1 VPVKVKGLIEVRK
14 GMRQLAP
21 DLDKELTK
29 NVRSILKPVVKTAR
43 SYATPRIPGLSG
55 WTFSGR
61 GKAISAGN
69 SAFRVGTFPKYNASE
84 VRSGIKYSLRKSRPN
99 SKGFTALYKIINESR
114 AGSIYETAGRLNFGG
129 SERSKS
135 SNPNAGYHFNLALNT
150 NSPLKGDNKLRGRL
164 IYRAWYEDN
173 QKATK
178 AVLQAIDSTTEK
190 FARYVTNSK
199 YRSYSS
205 KAA

>member
-1 VPVKVKGLIEVRK
+1 MPVKVKGFIEVRK
-14 GMRQLAP
+14 GMRKLAP
-21 DLDKELTK
+21 ELDKELTK
-29 NVRSILKPVVKTAR
+29 NVRNVLKPVVKTAR

-69 SAFRVGTFPKYNASE
+69 SAFRVGQFPKYNASE

-99 SKGFTALYKIINESR
+99 SKGFTALYKIVNQTR
-114 AGSIYETAGRLNFGG
+114 AGSIYEWAGRVNFDG
-129 SERSKS
+129 SDRSRS
-135 SNPNAGYHFNLALNT
+135 SNPNAGYHFNLALNS
-150 NSPLKGDNKLRGRL
+150 NSQLKGEGRLRGRL

-178 AVLQAIDSTTEK
+178 AVLAAIDSTTERFTK
-190 FARYVTNSK
+190 AVMAGGWQN
-199 YRSYSS
+199 S

>member
-1 VPVKVKGLIEVRK
+1 VPVRVKGFIEVRK
-14 GMRQLAP
+14 GMRKLAP
-21 DLDKELTK
+21 ELDKELTK
-29 NVRSILKPVVKTAR
+29 NVRNVLKPVVKTAR

-69 SAFRVGTFPKYNASE
+69 SAFRVGQFPKYNASE

-99 SKGFTALYKIINESR
+99 SKGFTALYKILNESR

-150 NSPLKGDNKLRGRL
+150 NSPLKGDNKMRGRL

-178 AVLQAIDSTTEK
+178 AVLAAIDSTTERFTK
-190 FARYVTNSK
+190 AVMAGGWQNN
-199 YRSYSS
+199 

>member
-1 VPVKVKGLIEVRK
+1 MPVKVKGLVEVQK
-14 GMRQLAP
+14 AMRQMAP

-69 SAFRVGTFPKYNASE
+69 SAFRVGQFPKYNASE
-84 VRSGIKYSLRKSRPN
+84 VRAGIKYSIRKSRPN
-99 SKGFTALYKIINESR
+99 LKGFTALYRIVNESR

-135 SNPNAGYHFNLALNT
+135 SNPDAGYHFNLALNT

-190 FARYVTNSK
+190 FARYVTSS
-199 YRSYSS
+199 SYKFY

>member
-1 VPVKVKGLIEVRK
+1 MPVRVKGFIEVRK
-14 GMRQLAP
+14 GMRKLAP
-21 DLDKELTK
+21 ELDKELTK
-29 NVRSILKPVVKTAR
+29 IVRNVLKPVVKTAR

-69 SAFRVGTFPKYNASE
+69 SAFRVGQFPKYNASE

-99 SKGFTALYKIINESR
+99 SKGFTALYKILNESR

-135 SNPNAGYHFNLALNT
+135 SNPNAGYHFNLALNS

-178 AVLQAIDSTTEK
+178 AVLAAIDSTTERFTK
-190 FARYVTNSK
+190 AVMAGGWQNN
-199 YRSYSS
+199 

>member
-1 VPVKVKGLIEVRK
+1 MPVRVKGFIEVRK
-14 GMRQLAP
+14 GMRKLAP
-21 DLDKELTK
+21 ELDKELTK
-29 NVRSILKPVVKTAR
+29 NVRNVLKPVVKTAR

-69 SAFRVGTFPKYNASE
+69 SAFRVGQFPKYNASE

-99 SKGFTALYKIINESR
+99 SKGFTALYKILNETR
-114 AGSIYETAGRLNFGG
+114 AGSIYEWAGRVNFDG

-135 SNPNAGYHFNLALNT
+135 SNPNAGYHFNLALNS
-150 NSPLKGDNKLRGRL
+150 NSQLKGEGKLRGRL

-178 AVLQAIDSTTEK
+178 AVLAAIDSTTERFTK
-190 FARYVTNSK
+190 AVMAGGWQNN
-199 YRSYSS
+199 

>member
-1 VPVKVKGLIEVRK
+1 MPVRVKGFIEVRK
-14 GMRQLAP
+14 GMRKLAP
-21 DLDKELTK
+21 ELDKELTK
-29 NVRSILKPVVKTAR
+29 NVRNVLKPVVKTAR

-69 SAFRVGTFPKYNASE
+69 SAFRVGQFPKYNASE

-99 SKGFTALYKIINESR
+99 SKGFTALYKIVNETR
-114 AGSIYETAGRLNFGG
+114 AGSIYEWAGRVNFDG

-135 SNPNAGYHFNLALNT
+135 SNPKAGYHFNLALNS
-150 NSPLKGDNKLRGRL
+150 NSQLKGEGKLRGRL

-178 AVLQAIDSTTEK
+178 AVLAAIDSTTERFTK
-190 FARYVTNSK
+190 AVMAGGWQNN
-199 YRSYSS
+199 

>member
-1 VPVKVKGLIEVRK
+1 MPVRVKGFIEVRK
-14 GMRQLAP
+14 GMRKLAP
-21 DLDKELTK
+21 ELDKELTK
-29 NVRSILKPVVKTAR
+29 NVRNVLKPVVKTAR

-69 SAFRVGTFPKYNASE
+69 SAFRIGQFPKYNASE
-84 VRSGIKYSLRKSRPN
+84 VRSGIKYSVRKSRPN
-99 SKGFTALYKIINESR
+99 FKGFTALYRIINETR
-114 AGSIYETAGRLNFGG
+114 AGSIYETAGRANFDG
-129 SERSKS
+129 SPRSRS
-135 SNPNAGYHFNLALNT
+135 SNPNAGYHFNLALNS
-150 NSPLKGDNKLRGRL
+150 NSPLKGDGKMRGRL

-178 AVLQAIDSTTEK
+178 AVLAAIDSTTERFTK
-190 FARYVTNSK
+190 AVMAGGWQNN
-199 YRSYSS
+199 